1 MEELLQEIVAR
12 EWEMFHNT
20 QSVGGPAWCQNEPEQ
35 FAIQRRSQF
44 LGWDEAT
51 LRSWLEDLKA
61 AEAAGKNLIAY
72 KYAYMMESTD
82 PAGFAAL
89 KDKLPP
95 VDDEKR
101 ALVEELVGQTLTWC
115 EAFQEKYPHI
125 SGRGRPLR
133 SSSDSPYDTSVE
145 TYSRGEFKTY
155 GLETLRLLCAR
166 FRVLAA
172 EGRNIHEE
180 TVAREMA
187 LQGKGSLQEVEDWL
201 KSR

>member
-1 MEELLQEIVAR
+1 MEELLKEIIQR

-20 QSVGGPAWCQNEPEQ
+20 QSIGGPAWCQNEPEQ

-51 LRSWLEDLKA
+51 LRAWLEDLKA
-61 AEAAGKNLIAY
+61 AEAEGANLFAF

-82 PAGFAAL
+82 PLGYLAL
-89 KDKLPP
+89 ADKLPP
-95 VDDEKR
+95 VDEEKS
-101 ALVEELVGQTLTWC
+101 ALVEELVGQTISWC
-115 EAFQEKYPHI
+115 EAFAEKYPHI
-125 SGRGRPLR
+125 AAWGRPLR
-133 SSSDSPYDTSVE
+133 SESDSPFDTSVE